1 MPDALRMSGEDV
13 AKAQF
18 QANEVNAKL
27 KAKKGKLPSELD
39 KDSFLKLLVA
49 ELRHQDPT
57 QPMNDREFIS
67 QMAQFSSLEQMSN
80 MNQSIERLILRSQS
94 GEAFSLIGKEVEA
107 VDFASQQIVR
117 GLVSGVVYRQDG
129 IKVIVGGNEVSL
141 NDIHAVYLPSNYRP
155 EQNNPITTNMETKV
169 APQVKENK
177 LQDNQVNAINSYSM
191 NEAFSKGSSS
201 HIEPVRN

>member
-49 ELRHQDPT
+49 EMRHQDPT

-80 MNQSIERLILRSQS
+80 MNQSIEKLLIRSQS

-129 IKVIVGGNEVSL
+129 VKVIIGSAEVSL

-155 EQNNPITTNMETKV
+155 EQNNPVTKNDIAAKPETKDIP
-169 APQVKENK
+169 PQEK
-177 LQDNQVNAINSYSM
+177 QNAADAYSM
-191 NEAFSKGSSS
+191 NAFSKGSWS

>member
-80 MNQSIERLILRSQS
+80 MNQSIEKLVLRSQS
-94 GEAFSLIGKEVEA
+94 SDAFSLIGKEVEA

-129 IKVIVGGNEVSL
+129 VKVIIGSAEVSL
-141 NDIHAVYLPSNYRP
+141 NDIHAVYLPGNYRT
-155 EQNNPITTNMETKV
+155 EKNDAAANTDVTVKQEI
-169 APQVKENK
+169 KENVAQEK
-177 LQDNQVNAINSYSM
+177 QNAVEAYST
-191 NEAFSKGSSS
+191 NAFSKGSSS